1 MKKARQKTPIGEN
14 LLTLRHRM
22 KMTQSEFIDMF
33 FKDEE
38 GTPMLSVAKLSNL
51 ETKGNRDE
59 EMLAEKVAGKLS
71 LDPALFSL
79 SPDDFAKNIDVFM
92 EKANPQLPVGIEPK
106 AISRGSYID
115 SVVEALSDYLVGNI
129 SSGKLQPGSRLP
141 SDRAFAEMLGLSRS
155 SVREALKV
163 LSAMGIIHILP
174 GSGMSVSYTHLAPG
188 CSCPQRSCARRRA
201 GHRPRHSCGCRSR
214 Q

>member
-106 AISRGSYID
+106 AI
-115 SVVEALSDYLVGNI
+115 
-129 SSGKLQPGSRLP
+129 QPGQLYRQCGGGPQRLP
-141 SDRAFAEMLGLSRS
+141 GGEYFLRQTSARQPPASDRAFAEMLGPVPVPLC
-155 SVREALKV
+155 
-163 LSAMGIIHILP
+163 G
-174 GSGMSVSYTHLAPG
+174 
-188 CSCPQRSCARRRA
+188 RR
-201 GHRPRHSCGCRSR
+201 
-214 Q
+214 

>member
-79 SPDDFAKNIDVFM
+79 SPDDRCVYG
-92 EKANPQLPVGIEPK
+92 ESEP
-106 AISRGSYID
+106 
-115 SVVEALSDYLVGNI
+115 
-129 SSGKLQPGSRLP
+129 
-141 SDRAFAEMLGLSRS
+141 
-155 SVREALKV
+155 
-163 LSAMGIIHILP
+163 SA
-174 GSGMSVSYTHLAPG
+174 
-188 CSCPQRSCARRRA
+188 A
-201 GHRPRHSCGCRSR
+201 GGH
-214 Q
+214 